1 MSEDGSRDGE
11 EGVEENRH
19 ADAAEPH
26 EDYANETDEEKDDA
40 KLIARPREVLDLEGE
55 HGDLAD
61 EESAEYG
68 DEDDCG
74 DGGEELREEILIG
87 WEHPEEGGR
96 EETGGC
102 RGEAEEALGLS
113 GVDIELG
120 EAETCEDGKYER
132 SDDED
137 HLPALHI
144 EDWCGEAA
152 RDEPAHIGGVDG
164 GRSETER
171 DIVSEG
177 VELLAHRAANTERA
191 GSETVEEVEYG
202 ATDDEESGSL
212 EETLESAERRDDT
225 AEEVHRR
232 DGVRDVWFDRE
243 SHCRL
248 GVFGNKT

>member
-19 ADAAEPH
+19 TDAAEPH
-26 EDYANETDEEKDDA
+26 EDDANETDEEKYYA
-40 KLIARPREVLDLEGE
+40 ELVASPREVLDLEGE

-96 EETGGC
+96 EETRGR

-120 EAETCEDGKYER
+120 EAEACEDGE
-132 SDDED
+132 DEGSGD
-137 HLPALHI
+137 EYYLPALHVD
-144 EDWCGEAA
+144 DWGGEVASY
-152 RDEPAHIGGVDG
+152 EPSHIGGVDG
-164 GRSETER
+164 GRRETER

-177 VELLAHRAANTERA
+177 VELLAHWSANTERA
-191 GSETVEEVEYG
+191 SCETVEEVEHG
-202 ATDDEESGSL
+202 AADDEESGSL
-212 EETLESAERRDDT
+212 EETLEGAECRDDT

-248 GVFGNKT
+248 GVFGNKM